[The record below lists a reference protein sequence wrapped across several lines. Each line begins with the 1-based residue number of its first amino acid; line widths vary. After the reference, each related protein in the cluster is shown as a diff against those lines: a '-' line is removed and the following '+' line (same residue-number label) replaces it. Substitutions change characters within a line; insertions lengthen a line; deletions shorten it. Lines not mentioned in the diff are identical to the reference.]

1 MFALQQLHVFGF
13 IYYCVRRRKDK
24 IAEKKY
30 KSIVDEVCEEAEPS
44 APVNVAETPL
54 VGSIDSTEKGLV
66 VRVGLAVI
74 VGTPEGGFD
83 TDGSADI
90 DGNIE
95 IEGAVDGIPTTSDDV
110 LLVEGTLLTGV
121 IVGGEGFGTGYPL
134 RMCKKFPAP
143 SATKHSNVVSGLMLV
158 QLTFKSVKILS
169 SSADG
174 NPFS

>member
-13 IYYCVRRRKDK
+13 IYYCVRRRRDT
-24 IAEKKY
+24 IAEKKN
-30 KSIVDEVCEEAEPS
+30 KIIVDELCGEAEPS
-44 APVNVAETPL
+44 APVNVTETPL

-66 VRVGLAVI
+66 VRVGLAMI

-95 IEGAVDGIPTTSDDV
+95 IEGAVDGIPTTSDDA

-121 IVGGEGFGTGYPL
+121 IVRWG
-134 RMCKKFPAP
+134 
-143 SATKHSNVVSGLMLV
+143 
-158 QLTFKSVKILS
+158 
-169 SSADG
+169 
-174 NPFS
+174 